1 MNLIEDRWIPCK
13 RASGKKEKI
22 SPVDILDSFTSDP
35 FVALDFPRA
44 DLNGSVT
51 QFLIGLLQTTSTLDS
66 EDWEDWLL
74 DPPSQKSSRKGF

>member
-13 RASGKKEKI
+13 RASGKKKI
-22 SPVDILDSFTSDP
+22 SPVDILDSFSSDP

-51 QFLIGLLQTTSTLDS
+51 QFLIGLQTTSTLDS

-74 DPPSQKSSRKGF
+74 NHLHQKSSRKGF